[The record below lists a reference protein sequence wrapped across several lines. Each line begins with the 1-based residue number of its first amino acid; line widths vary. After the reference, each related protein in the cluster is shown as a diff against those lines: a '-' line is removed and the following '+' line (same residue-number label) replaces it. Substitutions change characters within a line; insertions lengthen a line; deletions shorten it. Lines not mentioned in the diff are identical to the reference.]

1 MATGHSKAGFQS
13 VLARD
18 DTSAEAKQ
26 HAKEQLGMS
35 DKSHSDKS
43 SSGDDID
50 VDDDA
55 DRQLVGGE
63 NSGEVL
69 TSWVQERV
77 LRGHKAAVHNP
88 KVSKQAKEHSRQVLE
103 ENDADY

>member
-26 HAKEQLGMS
+26 HAKECVSAPQLGMS
-35 DKSHSDKS
+35 DKGHSRKS

-50 VDDDA
+50 VDDD
-55 DRQLVGGE
+55 DQLAGGE
-63 NSGEVL
+63 NISPTRTVI
-69 TSWVQERV
+69 SY
-77 LRGHKAAVHNP
+77 P
-88 KVSKQAKEHSRQVLE
+88 IPKQAKEHSRQVLE